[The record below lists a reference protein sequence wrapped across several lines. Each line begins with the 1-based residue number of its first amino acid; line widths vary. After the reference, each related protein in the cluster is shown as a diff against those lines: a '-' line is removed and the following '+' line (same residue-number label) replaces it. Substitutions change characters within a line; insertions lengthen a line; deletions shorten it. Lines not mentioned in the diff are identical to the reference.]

1 MEEKRT
7 DLLALLL
14 RPELPNVQKELPT
27 AEYRV
32 KRLSEALGT
41 DVVFKLRALPYGKV
55 KSIRDSVAGDPMLDI
70 LLAGC
75 VEPDLKAKELKEK
88 YGGATPAETVKAM
101 LLPGEIEDLS
111 RAVER
116 LCGFRRITIDEV
128 KTPDGGRRHRAGA
141 GVLPVPQASLDTG
154 DVLRHGPGRPGPDSG
169 VRPP

>member
-55 KSIRDSVAGDPMLDI
+55 KSIRDSVAGDPGLDI

-88 YGGATPAETVKAM
+88 YGGATRDRGSQ
-101 LLPGEIEDLS
+101 PGGGA
-111 RAVER
+111 AVR
-116 LCGFRRITIDEV
+116 
-128 KTPDGGRRHRAGA
+128 
-141 GVLPVPQASLDTG
+141 VPP
-154 DVLRHGPGRPGPDSG
+154 HHH
-169 VRPP
+169 

>member
-1 MEEKRT
+1 MT

-55 KSIRDSVAGDPMLDI
+55 KSIRDSIAGDPGLDI

-75 VEPDLKAKELKEK
+75 VEPDRDGEGHAAARRDRGSQPG
-88 YGGATPAETVKAM
+88 GGA
-101 LLPGEIEDLS
+101 
-111 RAVER
+111 AVR
-116 LCGFRRITIDEV
+116 
-128 KTPDGGRRHRAGA
+128 
-141 GVLPVPQASLDTG
+141 VPP
-154 DVLRHGPGRPGPDSG
+154 HHH
-169 VRPP
+169 

>member
-55 KSIRDSVAGDPMLDI
+55 KSIRDSVAGDPRLDI

-88 YGGATPAETVKAM
+88 YGGATPRPTAAAPPHAAPEGEGHAAARRDRGSQ
-101 LLPGEIEDLS
+101 PGGGA
-111 RAVER
+111 AVR
-116 LCGFRRITIDEV
+116 
-128 KTPDGGRRHRAGA
+128 
-141 GVLPVPQASLDTG
+141 VPP
-154 DVLRHGPGRPGPDSG
+154 HHH
-169 VRPP
+169 

>member
-1 MEEKRT
+1 MT

-55 KSIRDSVAGDPMLDI
+55 KSIRDSVAGDPGLDI

-75 VEPDLKAKELKEK
+75 VEPDLKAK

-128 KTPDGGRRHRAGA
+128 KNA
-141 GVLPVPQASLDTG
+141 
-154 DVLRHGPGRPGPDSG
+154 
-169 VRPP
+169 

>member
-32 KRLSEALGT
+32 
-41 DVVFKLRALPYGKV
+41 KLRALPYGKV

-128 KTPDGGRRHRAGA
+128 KNA
-141 GVLPVPQASLDTG
+141 
-154 DVLRHGPGRPGPDSG
+154 
-169 VRPP
+169 